1 MRAVPTLHLAR
12 LEGAALGG
20 LRRLGSVSALR
31 ALALVALAQAA
42 CIEPVPAKD
51 PFAMRDVVV
60 PEGHRLELACVPSGP
75 ERCFDAVD
83 DNCNGVIDEGCGL
96 HTGILQFVIA
106 WDAAEA
112 NVDLEVSDPSGEL
125 AGIGGPTAAGL
136 VKDRECPG
144 DDGACFGQNIENV
157 YLAGTELERGRYR
170 VEVKLVALRGASAP
184 VSVRLGVRVG
194 PRSHAMSFELS
205 PGEGSDRRSFEFTL

>member
-1 MRAVPTLHLAR
+1 MRAVPMLPLAR
-12 LEGAALGG
+12 VDRATPGG
-20 LRRLGSVSALR
+20 LRSLASAFALW
-31 ALALVALAQAA
+31 ALASSGTA

-51 PFAMRDVVV
+51 PFALRDVVV
-60 PEGHRLELACVPSGP
+60 PEGNRLEFACVPTGP

-96 HTGILQFVIA
+96 HTGILQFAVA
-106 WDAAEA
+106 WDAAAA
-112 NVDLEVSDPSGEL
+112 NVDLEVTDPSGEL
-125 AGIGGPTAAGL
+125 AGLGGPTAAGL
-136 VKDRECPG
+136 IKDRECPG
-144 DDGACFGQNIENV
+144 DDDECFGQNIENV

-184 VSVRLGVRVG
+184 VAVRLGVRVG
-194 PRSHAMSFELS
+194 PRTYAMSFELS